1 VIVPSRYLMPFIVAL
16 SLCCFAAALIIRMVD
31 PLVPEIAREFAS
43 TPEHMALLAS
53 AFAFPYAFGQPLL
66 GPLGDAIGKA
76 RIIQGCLIILTIA
89 LALAALAPTPDLLF
103 AARIVAGLAA
113 GGTVPVSLAMVGDR
127 VAMDERQVALSRL
140 LVAML
145 TGQLTGALGAGVV
158 GSFLGWRAVMWIGCG
173 IIAGATVLAHL
184 YLTPRVAVVRRPFS
198 LQSIRNGYGLVFQ
211 NPRAKIC
218 YGAVYVGGV
227 CLFGMLPH
235 VAHLLEARGAGSIR
249 EAGYIIAGAAIGG
262 VLYALGVR
270 RILTA
275 VGGQMNMIRLG
286 GLIAGLG
293 LTLVAMSVTWP
304 QEMGAFTTLGFGF
317 YMIHNSLQT
326 QATELAPTAR
336 GAAVSLHAFFFFT
349 GQASGPPLFAAGFAL
364 WGPTV
369 TIVLAGAVMA
379 ALGFVLAG
387 LLTRSNALARVA
399 P

>member
-1 VIVPSRYLMPFIVAL
+1 
-16 SLCCFAAALIIRMVD
+16 
-31 PLVPEIAREFAS
+31 
-43 TPEHMALLAS
+43 
-53 AFAFPYAFGQPLL
+53 
-66 GPLGDAIGKA
+66 
-76 RIIQGCLIILTIA
+76 
-89 LALAALAPTPDLLF
+89 
-103 AARIVAGLAA
+103 
-113 GGTVPVSLAMVGDR
+113 
-127 VAMDERQVALSRL
+127 
-140 LVAML
+140 
-145 TGQLTGALGAGVV
+145 
-158 GSFLGWRAVMWIGCG
+158 
-173 IIAGATVLAHL
+173 
-184 YLTPRVAVVRRPFS
+184 
-198 LQSIRNGYGLVFQ
+198 
-211 NPRAKIC
+211 
-218 YGAVYVGGV
+218 
-227 CLFGMLPH
+227 
-235 VAHLLEARGAGSIR
+235 
-249 EAGYIIAGAAIGG
+249 